1 MRKPIENI
9 RQEWSGLRKVREEL
23 QKDYKDWKK
32 LEQKATQVFEQLKA
46 EMDWDVALHIQ
57 DKMPEAREIR
67 FTLHHVFPLGDE
79 LVGYNNSATLVFEQR
94 LSGQIFVWHLFPQKE
109 HFTRYEGLQ
118 ARPAGQFKID
128 LMIEDETL
136 LFFQVES
143 FLLQLK
149 GWMLEVLPEP
159 AEEKTAIEF

>member
-1 MRKPIENI
+1 RKPIENI

-46 EMDWDVALHIQ
+46 EMAWDVALHIQ

-94 LSGQIFVWHLFPQKE
+94 LSGQIFVWHLFPQ
-109 HFTRYEGLQ
+109 
-118 ARPAGQFKID
+118 
-128 LMIEDETL
+128 
-136 LFFQVES
+136 
-143 FLLQLK
+143 
-149 GWMLEVLPEP
+149 
-159 AEEKTAIEF
+159 